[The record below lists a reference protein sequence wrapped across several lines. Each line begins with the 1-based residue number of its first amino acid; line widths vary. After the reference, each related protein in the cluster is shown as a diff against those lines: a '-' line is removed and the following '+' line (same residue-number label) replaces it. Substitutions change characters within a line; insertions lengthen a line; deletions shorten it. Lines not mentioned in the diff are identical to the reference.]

1 MHRDGRA
8 ARELVARYGDRLENL
23 MALARGT
30 SDAKQSARTKASA
43 LRHEILGLD
52 AELALRCAPERT
64 PLQVCVHTRP
74 CLCVCVCVCVS
85 ICVCPCAM

>member
-1 MHRDGRA
+1 MEGRA
-8 ARELVARYGDRLENL
+8 AREQVARYGDRLEKL

-30 SDAKQSARTKASA
+30 SDAKQSARAKASA

-52 AELALRCAPERT
+52 AELARRGAPERT

-74 CLCVCVCVCVS
+74 CPCVYVCVCVCVCV
-85 ICVCPCAM
+85 